1 MRIGDL
7 KPIKIRR
14 RYGKQIAVFLLVLS
28 AARTCKR
35 SIQACAALTYPAY
48 AACRDSRHKRI
59 VLYVFCYYG
68 ARGDERA
75 PAYRMPADHGGVGSQ
90 RSTLF
95 NQGLGIYTVYGEM
108 RPWSNDVGKHAG
120 RAAEYVVLQL
130 HAFVNRHVVLDAHA
144 VAHFYVIRYVH
155 VLPQRTVL
163 SDNRSLLN
171 MREMP
176 DFSSFSHRCTLVY
189 IAAGVNE
196 TVILVVHCFL

>member
-1 MRIGDL
+1 M
-7 KPIKIRR
+7 KPIKNPPTVRQAGCRFPPCTFCRTNMQAKHPSVRR
-14 RYGKQIAVFLLVLS
+14 THI
-28 AARTCKR
+28 
-35 SIQACAALTYPAY
+35 PAY

-59 VLYVFCYYG
+59 VLYIFCYYG

-95 NQGLGIYTVYGEM
+95 NQGLGIYAVYGEM

-144 VAHFYVIRYVH
+144 VAHLYVIRYVH
-155 VLPQRTVL
+155 VLSQRTVL

>member
-1 MRIGDL
+1 
-7 KPIKIRR
+7 
-14 RYGKQIAVFLLVLS
+14 
-28 AARTCKR
+28 
-35 SIQACAALTYPAY
+35 
-48 AACRDSRHKRI
+48 
-59 VLYVFCYYG
+59 
-68 ARGDERA
+68 
-75 PAYRMPADHGGVGSQ
+75 
-90 RSTLF
+90 
-95 NQGLGIYTVYGEM
+95 M

-144 VAHFYVIRYVH
+144 VAHLYIIRYVH

-176 DFSSFSHRCTLVY
+176 YFSSFSHRCTLVY